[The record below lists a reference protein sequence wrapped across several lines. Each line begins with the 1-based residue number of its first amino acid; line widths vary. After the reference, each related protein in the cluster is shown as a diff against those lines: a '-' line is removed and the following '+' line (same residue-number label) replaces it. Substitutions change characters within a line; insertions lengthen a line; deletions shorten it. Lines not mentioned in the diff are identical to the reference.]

1 IKKKTD
7 GKLVV
12 YGKLKVAG
20 FAVLLF
26 SGELGDSF
34 TPVYQSSATFTLVSN
49 YEEMISSLRM
59 LSVSNQ
65 SMTIPIEPMNSNL
78 GHISEGKINEI
89 IENVNVLRLNELVLG
104 GYSDLVVQLLL
115 KYSHFNRTHILTFK
129 RQAISLFI
137 DDRNSVVLRCWD
149 TTLPSKKIFMFND
162 DMITEVICQ
171 DEKMEMIPMD
181 YWCDIVL
188 YEEHANFARNSVK
201 CGDVLLLI
209 NTHLYHSKSGV
220 ALVMHNGGQSYNR
233 SIVIL
238 DANSKLK
245 RDLLRLRFI
254 LQICYIETFPQ
265 FPLKKLGFNIDE
277 FNIQI
282 DTEDRRNVES
292 VEQYPYTG
300 LQQVIPTPSLDEMND
315 LENEQRELSEYWAG
329 ERMRQIHAL
338 QLAWIYAYAY
348 KKKRNESAQLQ
359 RSFNLAVMAV
369 QFIVRQTFER
379 LFTCNK
385 DLFVNFTKLS
395 CQQRNIILTKF
406 FLKYIEGAFDDEITL
421 KLTKSIQET
430 TDEDKQSDGKNS
442 KVMGDLLGNLL
453 PGTVL
458 KLSSWQVTFSY
469 DENTKIFFVLICYKC
484 NLWCTTSAKNFD
496 MTPLCPVCFKRTS
509 ILSDAILYIKEL

>member
-1 IKKKTD
+1 MKQYKYVSLAELDELSNTTNENFKVNIYALVVDVKIGSQPTDTLEDTPVITQLELRDRSSDISTTCVIYSDSLESFSDQIQSCQIIRMHRAKIKKKTD

-26 SGELGDSF
+26 SGELGDNF

-104 GYSDLVVQLLL
+104 GYSDLVV
-115 KYSHFNRTHILTFK
+115 
-129 RQAISLFI
+129 QAISLFI

-245 RDLLRLRFI
+245 RDLLR
-254 LQICYIETFPQ
+254 
-265 FPLKKLGFNIDE
+265 NIDE

-300 LQQVIPTPSLDEMND
+300 LPQVIPTPSLDEMND

-385 DLFVNFTKLS
+385 
-395 CQQRNIILTKF
+395 
-406 FLKYIEGAFDDEITL
+406 
-421 KLTKSIQET
+421 
-430 TDEDKQSDGKNS
+430 
-442 KVMGDLLGNLL
+442 
-453 PGTVL
+453 
-458 KLSSWQVTFSY
+458 
-469 DENTKIFFVLICYKC
+469 
-484 NLWCTTSAKNFD
+484 
-496 MTPLCPVCFKRTS
+496 
-509 ILSDAILYIKEL
+509 